1 MKVSLATAAFF
12 GAPNY
17 RAWQH
22 AKPLP
27 VAVKVKPTRATRDVF
42 SARKRNGLSDFVE
55 GVSQSVS
62 QSVSQWMDGWMEVF
76 FRRNWAKNVLLIEL
90 PLDAAVLSSS
100 EQ

>member
-1 MKVSLATAAFF
+1 M
-12 GAPNY
+12 
-17 RAWQH
+17 
-22 AKPLP
+22 
-27 VAVKVKPTRATRDVF
+27 AVKVNPTRATRDVF

-62 QSVSQWMDGWMEVF
+62 GWMEGWMEVF